1 MSSLSGSNKRAR
13 TAQVSVRMRQ
23 EDLELVGQASD
34 AMGVS
39 KPAFLLALFYQWR
52 TTKKMIHQDHLTAAC
67 RGRSIKSR

>member
-1 MSSLSGSNKRAR
+1 MSCLSGSNKRAR
-13 TAQVSVRMRQ
+13 TAQVSVRMSQ

-52 TTKKMIHQDHLTAAC
+52 T
-67 RGRSIKSR
+67 